1 MLDAIARERGPSR
14 RRRLKLGGRNWSPRV
29 LVPAGLA
36 AVALIVAAIA
46 LTGGEEQAP
55 APAYQVQL
63 RPTPGSAA
71 RGSAALDSVSGRH
84 LAQAGHPGPAARPRH
99 GLRGRVRRPQGHRER
114 RHLPRRRQGPR
125 LRGPHHRRAPRR
137 VRRHPRRPPPQ
148 AARVRRPDR
157 HPELGARH
165 AHPHPARPRDWC
177 SRWPAAAGRKNAGGG
192 GGASASRARR
202 RWRRASSSRW
212 PRPTDGA
219 LKFDKTALTAKAG
232 KVTINFDNPSS
243 VPARRRDRGQRRRG
257 GDGRGHRRQDV
268 ADARTSRPATY
279 EFYCPVANHREA
291 GMEGTL
297 TVK

>member
-1 MLDAIARERGPSR
+1 MTACDHVRPDLGGYVLGGLEPAEEAAVREHLATCADCSAEHARLAGLPALLSLAGRLEDAPGPAPAVEERVLDAIARERGPSR
-14 RRRLKLGGRNWSPRV
+14 RRSLKLGGRNWSPRV

-157 HPELGARH
+157 HPELGAQPCASSSRS
-165 AHPHPARPRDWC
+165 PSDWC
-177 SRWPAAAGRKNAGGG
+177 SRWPAAAGATRTPAAGV
-192 GGASASRARR
+192 AD
-202 RWRRASSSRW
+202 RRAPPRRPRPRRPVAAGSSSRW
-212 PRPTDGA
+212 PRPQ
-219 LKFDKTALTAKAG
+219 TA
-232 KVTINFDNPSS
+232 
-243 VPARRRDRGQRRRG
+243 R
-257 GDGRGHRRQDV
+257 
-268 ADARTSRPATY
+268 
-279 EFYCPVANHREA
+279 
-291 GMEGTL
+291 
-297 TVK
+297 